1 MNTKIDVLH
10 DDITT
15 VQVFWKRG
23 KDPKDNARLCTELGR
38 FGLVQPTFGEQ
49 SLVLVLDP
57 DSAIEEVYNTI
68 RSYGYELSVSL
79 LQD

>member
-10 DDITT
+10 GDITT
-15 VQVFWKRG
+15 VQVVWKRG
-23 KDPKDNARLCTELGR
+23 KDPRDNARLCTELGR
-38 FGLVQPTFGEQ
+38 FGLVQPAFGEQ